1 LYIIVYHNYDG
12 DCDYNNDITSPVV
25 HKITGATM
33 ARGLGPDHSRWGSSW
48 GYDLEAEP
56 MVEMVKSY
64 NRNPNNNDGKMD
76 GKSCFLREKLIEKTK
91 KCQKKDGND
100 GKHVFPYGKI
110 D

>member
-1 LYIIVYHNYDG
+1 MEPRTWPQDLDPTV
-12 DCDYNNDITSPVV
+12 P
-25 HKITGATM
+25 GARQTVLDM
-33 ARGLGPDHSRWGSSW
+33 RMV
-48 GYDLEAEP
+48 EA